1 MPAKMA
7 RSAPSAAV
15 RGARITAAVRAAR
28 RSCQNAATAQ
38 KSTPVWG
45 SSGESRLPCRSN
57 LYQPVFVLPCCLS
70 ITSTRSGLRK
80 STRSFRFFL
89 PAPAFSTWGQ
99 GRANRRWNSSAAAL
113 GRSDRDR
120 RLKLCHEPRFPRYGL
135 RRPNDPAGRCQ
146 YRRRFLVK
154 CAGAR
159 AGSVPYAWRNTP
171 RAAPGGICLHA
182 LPTHTWRLWTTLGS
196 YLEAI
201 SFSVSSL
208 PRLLPQAA
216 PNVAERQRLRQAW
229 YRTARHTIGLCLPR
243 RHGERGNVVS
253 ELWLFHPR
261 WWRRNFRDNGFSVV
275 GDEPMGLFYT
285 GEMLLGLHLGLA
297 KRERLALVLGSS
309 CHLFRLVPLPRPST

>member
-1 MPAKMA
+1 MVPSVEWRSGWQCVCHGTTLPIQLVPAGVC
-7 RSAPSAAV
+7 AAV
-15 RGARITAAVRAAR
+15 LSLDHLDAIRLAEIDKIVPFLPPGARVLDLGAGTGKQALELQRRGFEVTAI
-28 RSCQNAATAQ
+28 
-38 KSTPVWG
+38 
-45 SSGESRLPCRSN
+45 E
-57 LYQPVFVLPCCLS
+57 
-70 ITSTRSGLRK
+70 I
-80 STRSFRFFL
+80 
-89 PAPAFSTWGQ
+89 
-99 GRANRRWNSSAAAL
+99 
-113 GRSDRDR
+113 
-120 RLKLCHEPRFPRYGL
+120 
-135 RRPNDPAGRCQ
+135 
-146 YRRRFLVK
+146 
-154 CAGAR
+154 
-159 AGSVPYAWRNTP
+159 AGSNYAMNRVFPVTDYDGRTIPLADASIDVVFSSNVLEHVPDLSRMHGEI
-171 RAAPGGICLHA
+171 RRVLAPGGICLHV

-285 GEMLLGLHLGLA
+285 GEVLLGLHLGLA